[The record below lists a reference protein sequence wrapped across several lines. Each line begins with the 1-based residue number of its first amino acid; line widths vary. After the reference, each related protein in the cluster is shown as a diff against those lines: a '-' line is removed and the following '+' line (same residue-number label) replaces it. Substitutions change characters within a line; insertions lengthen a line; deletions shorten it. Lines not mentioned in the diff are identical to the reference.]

1 MALPGRRGFA
11 CRGRS
16 AASAAERH
24 ELKSSGKTGRTKIS
38 GAIIFWDQTFSVA
51 LLQKAIREVLGSTG
65 WDVLVPGV
73 AHGTLMRVE
82 RILPGSLPSSVKEP
96 VVLIVDKA
104 DGDEEVKAAGD
115 NIVGVILL
123 QELPHLSHLGVRAR
137 QENVVFV
144 TCEYDDTV
152 TDVYLLEGKYIR
164 LKF

>member
-1 MALPGRRGFA
+1 
-11 CRGRS
+11 
-16 AASAAERH
+16 
-24 ELKSSGKTGRTKIS
+24 
-38 GAIIFWDQTFSVA
+38 
-51 LLQKAIREVLGSTG
+51 
-65 WDVLVPGV
+65 
-73 AHGTLMRVE
+73 VE

-164 LKF
+164 SCSVLMICSHRKCYFFCFDLLKFLFYLFK